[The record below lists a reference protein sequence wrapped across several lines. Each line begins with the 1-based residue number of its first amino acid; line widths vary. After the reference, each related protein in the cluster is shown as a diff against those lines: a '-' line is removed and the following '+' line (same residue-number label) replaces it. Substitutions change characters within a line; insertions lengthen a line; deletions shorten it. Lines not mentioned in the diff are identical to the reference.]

1 MVDAP
6 QRQIPRILVTH
17 DLTRK
22 VANLARLEL
31 TDQEV
36 TTFTSQLSDILSY
49 VGQLQELDVSNVE
62 PLTHPFADGGEI
74 RAPLRE
80 DIVKPFK
87 TNEDGKPK
95 TLDPA
100 PEAYEGGFKVPPIL

>member
-6 QRQIPRILVTH
+6 QLQVPQLQVNEA
-17 DLTRK
+17 LTRQ

-36 TTFTSQLSDILSY
+36 KTFTSQLSDILAY
-49 VGQLQELDVSNVE
+49 VGQLQKLDVSNVE
-62 PLTHPFADGGEI
+62 PLTHPFEV
-74 RAPLRE
+74 RTPLRE

-87 TNEDGKPK
+87 TREDGKPK

-100 PEAYEGGFKVPPIL
+100 PEAYEDGFKVPPIL

>member
-1 MVDAP
+1 MADALKQELP
-6 QRQIPRILVTH
+6 ALQVSEA
-17 DLTRK
+17 LTRQ

-36 TTFTSQLSDILSY
+36 TTFTSQLSDILAY
-49 VGQLQELDVSNVE
+49 VGQLQKLDVSNVE
-62 PLTHPFADGGEI
+62 PLTHPFDG

-87 TNEDGKPK
+87 TREDGKPK

-100 PEAYEGGFKVPPIL
+100 PEAYEDGFKVPPVL

>member
-1 MVDAP
+1 MADAP
-6 QRQIPRILVTH
+6 QLQVNEA
-17 DLTRK
+17 LTRQ

-36 TTFTSQLSDILSY
+36 RTFTSQLSEILAY
-49 VGQLQELDVSNVE
+49 VGQLQKLDVSNVE
-62 PLTHPFADGGEI
+62 PLTHPFDV

-80 DIVKPFK
+80 DVVKPFK
-87 TNEDGKPK
+87 TNSDGTPK

-100 PEAYEGGFKVPPIL
+100 PEALDNRFKVPPII